1 MIHILSIRK
10 GKALYFLLAAILYN
24 IFSCADNIVHAG
36 QKEVEE
42 QLKAVFLYSL
52 SHFVT
57 WPETVDNLYHS
68 FDIGVI
74 SSNTFK
80 KTLQQAVE
88 RETRH
93 NKPFKIRELGTT
105 KTVHPEDYK
114 IVFIG
119 SAQIPQWL
127 KIREIFRQQPTLTVS
142 DNRDF
147 TKNGGMVTLL
157 YKKERIT
164 IEINY
169 KNIQES
175 GLVISAKLLRLA
187 KIVGQ

>member
-10 GKALYFLLAAILYN
+10 GQALCFLLAAILYN
-24 IFSCADNIVHAG
+24 IFSCTDNIVHAG
-36 QKEVEE
+36 QKEAEE

-57 WPETVDNLYHS
+57 WPEKVDNLYHS

-74 SSNTFK
+74 SNNTFK
-80 KTLQQAVE
+80 NALRQAVE

-93 NKPFKIRELGTT
+93 DKPFRIKDIGKT
-105 KTVHPEDYK
+105 KPVHPEDYK

-127 KIREIFRQQPTLTVS
+127 KIQEAFRQQPTLTVS
-142 DNRDF
+142 DSRDF
-147 TKNGGMVTLL
+147 TQNGGMITLL